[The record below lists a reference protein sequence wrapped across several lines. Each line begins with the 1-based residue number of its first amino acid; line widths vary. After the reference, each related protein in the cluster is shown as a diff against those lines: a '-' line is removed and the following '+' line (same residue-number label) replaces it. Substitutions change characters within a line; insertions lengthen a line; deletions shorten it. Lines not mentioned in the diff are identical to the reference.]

1 MWFQGSLLDAGSGP
15 ARPGTA
21 VVGRRHLE
29 LGAWV
34 DYGPGWLSGADEL
47 FLRLRD
53 VVPWRA
59 ERREMYDRTV
69 DVPRLVCSY
78 GATDDLPD
86 PALVAVRDA
95 LNDRY
100 ADELGE
106 PFVTAGLCYYRDG
119 RDSVAWHGDRIG
131 RGRSENTMVAI
142 VSLGAERRLSLRPRA
157 GPTSFPHSQRSREV
171 PPAQSSEQGVPRKRE
186 VPPAPRES
194 IGFPIGHGDL
204 LVMGG
209 TCQRT
214 WDHAVLKTAKPVG
227 PRISVQFRPL
237 NVL

>member
-15 ARPGTA
+15 PRPETA
-21 VVGRRHLE
+21 VVERRHLAH
-29 LGAWV
+29 GAWV

-53 VVPWRA
+53 IVPWRA

-78 GATDDLPD
+78 GAQDDLPD
-86 PALVAVRDA
+86 PVLEAVRDA
-95 LNDRY
+95 LNARY
-100 ADELGE
+100 AEELGE

-142 VSLGAERRLSLRPRA
+142 VSLGAERRLSLRPRPVPQDLRSA
-157 GPTSFPHSQRSREV
+157 SSREV
-171 PPAQSSEQGVPRKRE
+171 SPSS
-186 VPPAPRES
+186 S
-194 IGFPIGHGDL
+194 IGFPVGHGDL

-227 PRISVQFRPL
+227 PRISVQLRPL

>member
-1 MWFQGSLLDAGSGP
+1 MWFQGSLLDAGNGP
-15 ARPGTA
+15 PRPETA
-21 VVGRRHLE
+21 VVERRHLTH
-29 LGAWV
+29 GAWV
-34 DYGPGWLSGADEL
+34 DYGPGWLSGADDL

-53 VVPWRA
+53 FVPWRA
-59 ERREMYDRTV
+59 ERREMYERTV

-78 GATDDLPD
+78 GAGDDLPD
-86 PALVAVRDA
+86 ATLVAVRDA
-95 LNDRY
+95 LNARY
-100 ADELGE
+100 AEELGE

-142 VSLGAERRLSLRPRA
+142 VSLGAERKLSLRPRSGVRQA
-157 GPTSFPHSQRSREV
+157 L
-171 PPAQSSEQGVPRKRE
+171 AEQGVP
-186 VPPAPRES
+186 PES
-194 IGFPIGHGDL
+194 IGFPVGHGDL

>member
-15 ARPGTA
+15 AQPATA
-21 VVGRRHLE
+21 VVERRHLTR
-29 LGAWV
+29 GAWV

-59 ERREMYDRTV
+59 ERREMYERTV

-78 GATDDLPD
+78 GVGDELPD
-86 PALVAVRDA
+86 PTLVAVRDA
-95 LNDRY
+95 LNERY
-100 ADELGE
+100 ALELGE
-106 PFVTAGLCYYRDG
+106 AFVTAGLCYYRDG

-142 VSLGAERRLSLRPRA
+142 VSLGAERKLSLRPRTGGVA
-157 GPTSFPHSQRSREV
+157 EA
-171 PPAQSSEQGVPRKRE
+171 PPEQGVP
-186 VPPAPRES
+186 PS
-194 IGFPIGHGDL
+194 LGFPVGHGDL

>member
-1 MWFQGSLLDAGSGP
+1 MWFQGSLLDAGGGP
-15 ARPGTA
+15 ARPEAA
-21 VVGRRHLE
+21 VVQRRE
-29 LGAWV
+29 LTHGAWV
-34 DYGPGWLSGADEL
+34 DYAAGWLSGADEL

-53 VVPWRA
+53 IVPWRD
-59 ERREMYDRTV
+59 ERREMYERTV

-78 GATDDLPD
+78 GAQDDLPD
-86 PALVAVRDA
+86 PTLVTVQDA
-95 LNDRY
+95 LNERY

-106 PFVTAGLCYYRDG
+106 EFVTAGLCYYRDG

-142 VSLGAERRLSLRPRA
+142 VSLGAERRLSLRPRN
-157 GPTSFPHSQRSREV
+157 G
-171 PPAQSSEQGVPRKRE
+171 G
-186 VPPAPRES
+186 ES
-194 IGFPIGHGDL
+194 IGFPVGHGDL

-214 WDHAVLKTAKPVG
+214 WDHAVLKTVKLVG

>member
-15 ARPGTA
+15 APPGTA
-21 VVGRRHLE
+21 VVERRHLKH
-29 LGAWV
+29 GAWV

-53 VVPWRA
+53 AAPWRA

-69 DVPRLVCSY
+69 DVPRLICSY
-78 GATDDLPD
+78 GASDELPD
-86 PALVAVRDA
+86 PVLVTVRDT

-157 GPTSFPHSQRSREV
+157 G
-171 PPAQSSEQGVPRKRE
+171 G
-186 VPPAPRES
+186 ES
-194 IGFPIGHGDL
+194 MGFPIGHGDL

>member
-1 MWFQGSLLDAGSGP
+1 MWFQGSLLDGDTAGSVAGLQ
-15 ARPGTA
+15 
-21 VVGRRHLE
+21 RHVLAH
-29 LGAWV
+29 GAWV
-34 DYGPGWLSGADEL
+34 DHAPGWLSGANDL
-47 FLRLRD
+47 FLRLQD

-59 ERREMYDRTV
+59 EQREMYDRVV
-69 DVPRLVCSY
+69 DVPRLVCTY
-78 GATDDLPD
+78 GVGDALPD
-86 PALVAVRDA
+86 SALIEARDA
-95 LNDRY
+95 LNARY

-106 PFVTAGLCYYRDG
+106 SFVTAGLCYYRDG

-142 VSLGAERRLSLRPRA
+142 VSLGAERKLSLRPRT
-157 GPTSFPHSQRSREV
+157 GGDRLDFPV
-171 PPAQSSEQGVPRKRE
+171 
-186 VPPAPRES
+186 
-194 IGFPIGHGDL
+194 GHGDL

-214 WDHAVLKTAKPVG
+214 WDHAILKTAKLVG

>member
-15 ARPGTA
+15 PRPETA
-21 VVGRRHLE
+21 VVERRHLAH
-29 LGAWV
+29 GAWV
-34 DYGPGWLSGADEL
+34 DYGPGWLSGADDL

-78 GATDDLPD
+78 GAQDDLPD
-86 PALVAVRDA
+86 RVLVAVRDA
-95 LNDRY
+95 LNARY
-100 ADELGE
+100 AEELGE

-142 VSLGAERRLSLRPRA
+142 VSLGAERRLSLRPRTVPQA
-157 GPTSFPHSQRSREV
+157 LRSA
-171 PPAQSSEQGVPRKRE
+171 PSSEL
-186 VPPAPRES
+186 PPGSS
-194 IGFPIGHGDL
+194 IGFPVGHGDL

-227 PRISVQFRPL
+227 PRISVQLRPL

>member
-1 MWFQGSLLDAGSGP
+1 MWFQGSLLDVGGGP
-15 ARPGTA
+15 ARPETA
-21 VVGRRHLE
+21 VVDRRQLAH
-29 LGAWV
+29 GAWV
-34 DYGPGWLSGADEL
+34 DYGPGWLSGADDL
-47 FLRLRD
+47 FIRLRD
-53 VVPWRA
+53 AVPWRA

-69 DVPRLVCSY
+69 DVPRLVCSF
-78 GATDDLPD
+78 GATDLLPD
-86 PALVAVRDA
+86 PVLVAVRDA

-100 ADELGE
+100 AEELGE

-142 VSLGAERRLSLRPRA
+142 VSLGAERRLSLRPRNVPQA
-157 GPTSFPHSQRSREV
+157 LSSASSREV
-171 PPAQSSEQGVPRKRE
+171 PPGS
-186 VPPAPRES
+186 S